1 MNEERVWYLL
11 SVQLSGEAT
20 PEELEELNT
29 LLKQQPELGL
39 RADIMRNLW
48 NNRQS
53 REEKPVTASHFD
65 KHLQR
70 LSNHLAQPVLQF
82 DTEVSDNNNVPEMEV
97 VPQRSRLR
105 WLWLGAGVA
114 ASILI
119 VFLVSLPA
127 KKTGDKPVAS
137 NTISTRPGSKSKV
150 ELPDGTQ
157 VWLNADSKLTYAQ
170 NFIGSTREVTLTGEA
185 YFDVA
190 HATAA
195 ETGQKIPFIIHTNS
209 IDIKVLGTAFNVR
222 SYPREKT
229 IETALIRGSV
239 EVTLHNSP
247 DKKIVLKPDE
257 KLIVKNDNATIVS
270 TRPALADSFANGSD
284 NEPMMMLSKIHPYK
298 EDTTAHYE
306 TLWVKNKLAFENE
319 TFDRMLPDLER
330 WYNVSIVLK
339 NETLKG
345 LHFTGVF
352 ENKSLADVMEAL
364 SLARGFR
371 YEIKG
376 AEVIIW

>member
-1 MNEERVWYLL
+1 
-11 SVQLSGEAT
+11 
-20 PEELEELNT
+20 
-29 LLKQQPELGL
+29 
-39 RADIMRNLW
+39 
-48 NNRQS
+48 
-53 REEKPVTASHFD
+53 
-65 KHLQR
+65 
-70 LSNHLAQPVLQF
+70 
-82 DTEVSDNNNVPEMEV
+82 
-97 VPQRSRLR
+97 
-105 WLWLGAGVA
+105 VA
-114 ASILI
+114 ASVLV
-119 VFLVSLPA
+119 VFLVFLPE

-170 NFIGSTREVTLTGEA
+170 NFIGNTREVALTGEA

-190 HATAA
+190 HATAP

-222 SYPREKT
+222 SYPGEKT

-257 KLIVKNDNATIVS
+257 KLIVKNDNATVVS
-270 TRPALADSFANGSD
+270 NKPALADSLINGSD
-284 NEPMMMLSKIHPYK
+284 NEPVMTLSKIHPYK
-298 EDTTAHYE
+298 GDTTAHYE
-306 TLWVKNKLAFENE
+306 TLWVKNKLAFEKE
-319 TFDRMLPDLER
+319 TFDRMLPELER

-364 SLARGFR
+364 SLAQGFR

>member
-1 MNEERVWYLL
+1 MNEERTWYLL

-39 RADIMRNLW
+39 RADIMRNIW
-48 NNRQS
+48 NTRQS
-53 REEKPVTASHFD
+53 RKEKPVAASHFD

-82 DTEVSDNNNVPEMEV
+82 DTEAIDNNVPEIEV

-114 ASILI
+114 ASVLV
-119 VFLVSLPA
+119 VFLVFSPA
-127 KKTGDKPVAS
+127 KKTVDKPVAS

-170 NFIGSTREVTLTGEA
+170 NFIGNTREVMLTGEA

-195 ETGQKIPFIIHTNS
+195 ETGQKIPFIIHTSS

-222 SYPREKT
+222 SYPGEKT

-239 EVTLHNSP
+239 EVTLHNSS

-270 TRPALADSFANGSD
+270 NKQALADSSD
-284 NEPMMMLSKIHPYK
+284 NEPVMMLSKIHPYK

-319 TFDRMLPDLER
+319 TFDRMLADLER

-339 NETLKG
+339 NQTLKE
-345 LHFTGVF
+345 LHFTCVF
-352 ENKSLADVMEAL
+352 ENKSLADVMDAL
-364 SLARGFR
+364 SLARDFR

-376 AEVIIW
+376 AQVIIW

>member
-20 PEELEELNT
+20 PEELDELNT

-39 RADIMRNLW
+39 RAGIMRNIW
-48 NNRQS
+48 NNKPQS
-53 REEKPVTASHFD
+53 EEKQVAASHFD

-82 DTEVSDNNNVPEMEV
+82 DTDAIDNNTPETVLM
-97 VPQRSRLR
+97 PQRSRLR
-105 WLWLGAGVA
+105 WLWLGASVA
-114 ASILI
+114 ASVLV
-119 VFLVSLPA
+119 VFLVFTPA
-127 KKTGDKPVAS
+127 KRSGGKPVAS

-170 NFIGSTREVTLTGEA
+170 NFIGNTREVNLTGEA

-190 HATAA
+190 HATSA
-195 ETGQKIPFIIHTNS
+195 ETGQRIPFIIHTNS

-222 SYPREKT
+222 SYPGEKT

-239 EVTLHNSP
+239 EVTLHNNP

-257 KLIVKNDNATIVS
+257 KLVVKNDNATIVNNKP
-270 TRPALADSFANGSD
+270 TPADSIANSTD
-284 NEPMMMLSKIHPYK
+284 NEPMMTLSKIRRFK

-319 TFDRMLPDLER
+319 TFDRMLPELER

-339 NETLKG
+339 NETLKR

-352 ENKSLADVMEAL
+352 ENKSLADVMDAL
-364 SLARGFR
+364 SLARDFH

-376 AEVIIW
+376 TEVIIW

>member
-29 LLKQQPELGL
+29 LLKQQPALGL
-39 RADIMRNLW
+39 RADIMRNMW

-53 REEKPVTASHFD
+53 REEKPVAASHYD

-82 DTEVSDNNNVPEMEV
+82 DTEVNDNNAPEMDAA
-97 VPQRSRLR
+97 PQRSRLR

-114 ASILI
+114 ASVLV
-119 VFLVSLPA
+119 VFLVFSPA

-170 NFIGSTREVTLTGEA
+170 NFIDNTREVTLTGEA

-190 HATAA
+190 HATSA
-195 ETGQKIPFIIHTNS
+195 ETGQKIPFIIHTSS
-209 IDIKVLGTAFNVR
+209 IDIRVLGTAFNVR
-222 SYPREKT
+222 SYPGEKT
-229 IETALIRGSV
+229 VETALIRGSV
-239 EVTLHNSP
+239 EVTLHNNP

-257 KLIVKNDNATIVS
+257 KLIVKNDNAIIVS
-270 TRPALADSFANGSD
+270 NKPPLADSAD
-284 NEPMMMLSKIHPYK
+284 NEPMMTVSKIHPYK

-319 TFDRMLPDLER
+319 PFDRMLPELER
-330 WYNVSIVLK
+330 WYSVSIVLK
-339 NETLKG
+339 NETLEG

-364 SLARGFR
+364 SLAQGFH

-376 AEVIIW
+376 AQVTIW

>member
-1 MNEERVWYLL
+1 MNQERTWYLL

-20 PEELEELNT
+20 PEELEELST

-48 NNRQS
+48 NGSVARN
-53 REEKPVTASHFD
+53 EKPVAASHFD

-70 LSNHLAQPVLQF
+70 LSNHLAQPALQF
-82 DTEVSDNNNVPEMEV
+82 DGELVENDAPQMEMA
-97 VPQRSRLR
+97 PLRNRLR
-105 WLWLGAGVA
+105 WLWVGAGVA
-114 ASILI
+114 ASVLV
-119 VFLVSLPA
+119 VFLVFSPA
-127 KKTGDKPVAS
+127 KKTENKPVAS
-137 NTISTRPGSKSKV
+137 NIISTRPGSKSKV

-170 NFIGSTREVTLTGEA
+170 NFIGNTREVTLTGEA
-185 YFDVA
+185 FFDVA
-190 HATAA
+190 HANSV

-222 SYPREKT
+222 SYPGEKT

-257 KLIVKNDNATIVS
+257 KLIVKNDNAVVVS
-270 TRPALADSFANGSD
+270 NKPALADSTD
-284 NEPMMMLSKIHPYK
+284 NEPMMTLSKIHRYK

-319 TFDRMLPDLER
+319 TFDRMLPELER

-364 SLARGFR
+364 SLARGFH

-376 AEVIIW
+376 TEVIIW